1 MCTQKNCGC
10 NDPCKPV
17 ICVSYVEDSC
27 ADRKLATSNTTH
39 PTGYDNVTLITPEV
53 NQISAYKE
61 HLEFVNSPEPLSN
74 IVKHTV
80 LRFSQ
85 KFLDF
90 ISNIFKGRNVG
101 DGIPVYKG
109 QSIVGLDTFQNFKT
123 LKGSTSINITDNTND
138 NTFSINETWLQ
149 NQIPEPPTIDYPVV
163 DGVSVGTGVSVYDG
177 LNTKKIEI
185 SSLKSN
191 TFNISKENDGTILMD
206 IINTD
211 FNYLKSYYINFN
223 YTPTINSPADGSIIR
238 PFPTWDEARTK
249 MIGNGT
255 ILNPDNTNVTFVL
268 QTNAT
273 TALNP
278 TINTLSVKFLNTKL
292 TYTGTDT
299 YMFDSEIL
307 YPLVPKDNLNEIT
320 ESITLNLYGV
330 GSLNRT
336 TPGGY
341 IRAIGA
347 KRGLSTTTSNPNYI
361 HFQIGENID
370 DILTCV
376 EYTNYSNSVWEGD
389 VLNPDGITLLGNNYN
404 PPYIFKWTTQINPTY
419 PLIYIKNNSFATFS
433 YPIRGIGSLYIQTF
447 VNSGLHVEDT
457 NLKLNNLTIVPLSNY
472 ISVVQ
477 GDTFVADYPGLGI
490 YEPKNAPAIY
500 AKNTQLYINSILNV
514 NTGTFAFH
522 GYDKFFKIEGTFKL
536 SGTVNYDTNYYIK
549 TFADLTSTTQNY
561 FEINGK
567 TVTANLN
574 SRINYLINSSIN
586 GDFNLI
592 MPFAKL
598 TGVKNISQNN
608 STNII
613 PITNGTLSSINN
625 NPYLSGINN
634 YVNDAGASVAGLL
647 KNALYFNTTNNALDK
662 I

>member
-1 MCTQKNCGC
+1 MCKDKNCGC
-10 NDPCKPV
+10 NDPCKPK
-17 ICVSYVEDSC
+17 ICISYVEDNC
-27 ADRKLATSNTTH
+27 ADRKLITSNTTH
-39 PTGYDNVTLITPEV
+39 PTGYENVTIITPEV
-53 NQISAYKE
+53 NQISAYKD
-61 HLEFVNSPEPLSN
+61 HLEFVNSPESLSN
-74 IVKHTV
+74 IAKHSV

-109 QSIVGLDTFQNFKT
+109 QSIIGLDTFQDFKT
-123 LKGSTSINITDNTND
+123 LKGSDSINITDNIND

-149 NQIPEPPTIDYPVV
+149 NQIPEPPVIDYPVI

-191 TFNISKENDGTILMD
+191 TLNISKENDGTILMD

-211 FNYLKSYYINFN
+211 FNYLKSYYINYN
-223 YTPTINSPADGSIIR
+223 YIPTLLAPADGSIIR

-255 ILNPDNTNVTFVL
+255 ILNPENTNVTFIL
-268 QTNAT
+268 QTNST

-278 TINTLSVKFLNTKL
+278 SINTLSVKFLNTQL

-320 ESITLNLYGV
+320 ESIYLNLYGV
-330 GSLNRT
+330 GYLDRT

-361 HFQIGENID
+361 QFQIGENID
-370 DILTCV
+370 DILSFT

-404 PPYIFKWTTQINPTY
+404 PPEILKWTTQINPTY
-419 PLIYIKNNSFATFS
+419 PLIYIKDNSFATFS
-433 YPIRGIGSLYIQTF
+433 CPIKGIGSLYIRTF

-457 NLKLNNLTIVPLSNY
+457 NLVLNNLTIIPLSDY

-500 AKNTQLYINSILNV
+500 AKNTQLSVNSILNV

-522 GYDKFFKIEGTFKL
+522 GYDKFFKIEGTFIL
-536 SGTVNYDTNYYIK
+536 SGTINYDTNHYIK

-561 FEINGK
+561 FELNGK
-567 TVTANLN
+567 ASSANLN
-574 SRINYLINSSIN
+574 SRINYLINSNIN
-586 GDFNLI
+586 GNFNLI
-592 MPFAKL
+592 MPSTKL
-598 TGVKNISQNN
+598 TVIKNISQNN
-608 STNII
+608 STNVI

-647 KNALYFNTTNNALDK
+647 QNALYFNTTNNALDK

>member
-1 MCTQKNCGC
+1 MCKDKNCGC
-10 NDPCKPV
+10 NNPCKPK
-17 ICVSYVEDSC
+17 ICISYVEDNC
-27 ADRKLATSNTTH
+27 ADRKLITSNTTH
-39 PTGYDNVTLITPEV
+39 PTGYENVTIITPEV
-53 NQISAYKE
+53 NQISAYKD
-61 HLEFVNSPEPLSN
+61 HLEFVNSPESLSN
-74 IVKHTV
+74 IAKHSV

-109 QSIVGLDTFQNFKT
+109 QSIIGLDTFQDFKT
-123 LKGSTSINITDNTND
+123 LKGSDSVTITDD
-138 NTFSINETWLQ
+138 ADENTFFVNEEWLQ
-149 NQIPEPPTIDYPVV
+149 NQIPEPPTIDYPVI
-163 DGVSVGTGVSVYDG
+163 DGISVGTGVSVYNG

-191 TFNISKENDGTILMD
+191 TLNISKENDGTILMD

-211 FNYLKSYYINFN
+211 FNYLKSYYINYN
-223 YTPTINSPADGSIIR
+223 YIPTLLAPADGSIIR

-255 ILNPDNTNVTFVL
+255 ILNPENTNVTFIL
-268 QTNAT
+268 QTSAI

-278 TINTLSVKFLNTKL
+278 SINTLSVKFLNTQL

-330 GSLNRT
+330 GYLNRT

-341 IRAIGA
+341 VRAIGA
-347 KRGLSTTTSNPNYI
+347 KRGLSTTTNNPNYI
-361 HFQIGENID
+361 QFQIGENID
-370 DILTCV
+370 DILTCI

-389 VLNPDGITLLGNNYN
+389 VLNSDGITLLGNNYN
-404 PPYIFKWTTQINPTY
+404 PPEILKWTTQINPTHA
-419 PLIYIKNNSFATFS
+419 LIYIKNNSFATFS
-433 YPIRGIGSLYIQTF
+433 YPVKGVGSVYIQTF

-457 NLKLNNLTIVPLSNY
+457 NLALNNLTIIPLDKY

-477 GDTFVADYPGLGI
+477 GNTFVADYPGLGI

-500 AKNTQLYINSILNV
+500 AKNTKLYINSILNV

-522 GYDKFFKIEGTFKL
+522 GFDKFFKIEGTFDLKA
-536 SGTVNYDTNYYIK
+536 TVNYDTYFYIK

-561 FEINGK
+561 FELNGK
-567 TVTANLN
+567 TTTANLN

-586 GDFNLI
+586 GNFNLI
-592 MPFAKL
+592 MPSTKL

-608 STNII
+608 STNVI
-613 PITNGTLSSINN
+613 PVTNGTLSSINN

-634 YVNDAGASVAGLL
+634 YVDDAGASVAGLL
-647 KNALYFNTTNNALDK
+647 QNALYFNTTNNALDK
-662 I
+662 V